1 MYSAGTSYRTAM
13 LYCITGGSTFSGETE
28 NEFNLLSLFQ

>member
-1 MYSAGTSYRTAM
+1 MDVCIVWALCIA
-13 LYCITGGSTFSGETE
+13 LYCITGASTFSGETE